1 MNMMKNMVCILKGMS
16 TKTLSEELRFTGT
29 QVNYYFVCRRKLW
42 FFSHDLSMEEKSD
55 AVLLGKLLH
64 ETRYKRKFKEVNL
77 GRIKIDFL
85 EHGTEV
91 HEIKRSRR
99 IEKAHAH
106 QLRYYLYYLKKLGV
120 DASGVLNYPLLGRKV
135 DVSLTQ
141 EDETEMQQTLQ
152 NMEKI
157 LALEMPPP
165 AVRLGICKK
174 CSYYELCWC

>member
-1 MNMMKNMVCILKGMS
+1 MMRMLPDILA
-16 TKTLSEELRFTGT
+16 FTGT

-55 AVLLGKLLH
+55 VVLLGKLLH
-64 ETRYKRKFKEVNL
+64 ETGYKRKFKEVSL

-99 IEKAHAH
+99 IEKAHIY
-106 QLRYYLYYLKKLGV
+106 QLRYYLHYLKRLGV
-120 DASGVLNYPLLGRKV
+120 EATGVLNYPLLRRKV
-135 DVSLTQ
+135 QVSLTQ
-141 EDETEMQQTLQ
+141 DDENEMRQILHD
-152 NMEKI
+152 MDKI
-157 LALEMPPP
+157 LASETPPTP
-165 AVRLGICKK
+165 VRLGICKK